1 MTGGSILALADS
13 LIDDHRTRDTVVAD
27 DDASIIAAI
36 RGVVALRAVAD
47 DLLARLTAQADRV
60 GVARRSGM
68 SLREVLCANG
78 VAPAVASRLI
88 RLGRARDVLP
98 GVARHSRD
106 GSVSAEHLD
115 AVARGIDHV
124 ARRTGEPLD
133 SDVVSSL
140 ERRLIGYAIAGKTP
154 AEVVADARAAAI
166 AHTPAETPNVP
177 VAEDAA
183 LNELAWKQ
191 SDDGRLRGEFDLD
204 VATGERLVTAL
215 DTASRPRPEPDG
227 TPDPRTAAR
236 RRADAFAQMLE
247 AASRGLSPDALSGP
261 PSTEIV
267 VTVPLESVESRAPEP
282 ARLTWLGPISDLTT
296 KLLACDAKVLGIGVD
311 LNGAPISVAAQ
322 KRLFTGNARKVVLTR
337 DQSCIKCGAPASW
350 CDVHHII
357 HFADGGPTTVDNGC
371 LLCRSCHVTV
381 HTAGWD
387 IVMGHDRH
395 PWLIPPAT
403 IDPRRVPLPAYNRR
417 TLTTAEPIAA

>member
-1 MTGGSILALADS
+1 MTGGSFTALADS
-13 LIDDHRTRDTVVAD
+13 LIDDHRTQDTVVAD
-27 DDASIIAAI
+27 DDAEIVAAI

-88 RLGRARDVLP
+88 RLGRAREVLP

-115 AVARGIDHV
+115 AVARGVDHV

-133 SDVVSSL
+133 SDLVSSL
-140 ERRLIGYAIAGKTP
+140 ERRLVAKAVAGAPP
-154 AEVVADARAAAI
+154 AELLDDARAAAI
-166 AHTPAETPNVP
+166 AHTPDETPDVP

-183 LNELAWKQ
+183 LNELAWNQ
-191 SDDGRLRGEFDLD
+191 ADDGRLRGEFDLD
-204 VATGERLVTAL
+204 VATGERLNTAL

-236 RRADAFAQMLE
+236 RRADAFAQLLE
-247 AASRGLSPDALSGP
+247 AGTRGLSPDALSGP
-261 PSTEIV
+261 PSTELIV
-267 VTVPLESVESRAPEP
+267 TIPLEGAGHAEP
-282 ARLTWLGPISDLTT
+282 ARLSWLGPISDLTT
-296 KLLACDAKVLGIGVD
+296 ELLACDAKVLGIGVD

-337 DQSCIKCGAPASW
+337 DQGCIKCGAPASW

-357 HFADGGPTTVDNGC
+357 HFANGGPTTVDNGC
-371 LLCRSCHVTV
+371 LLCRSCHVAV
-381 HTAGWD
+381 HTTGWD

-417 TLTTAEPIAA
+417 TLALAEPIAA

>member
-1 MTGGSILALADS
+1 
-13 LIDDHRTRDTVVAD
+13 IDDYGTLQTVVAD
-27 DDASIIAAI
+27 DDAAIVAAV
-36 RGVVALRAVAD
+36 RGGVALRAVAD

-68 SLREVLCANG
+68 SLRELLCANG

-88 RLGRARDVLP
+88 RLGRAREVLP

-133 SDVVSSL
+133 SELVSTL

-154 AEVVADARAAAI
+154 AEIVDKARAVAI
-166 AHTPAETPNVP
+166 AHTPDETPNVP

-183 LNELAWKQ
+183 LNEVAWNQ
-191 SDDGRLRGEFDLD
+191 AGDGRLRGEFDLD
-204 VATGERLVTAL
+204 VATGERLITAL

-227 TPDPRTAAR
+227 TPDRRPVSK
-236 RRADAFAQMLE
+236 RRADAFAQMVE
-247 AASRGLSPDALSGP
+247 AASRGLCPDALSGP
-261 PSTEIV
+261 PSTELV
-267 VTVPLESVESRAPEP
+267 VTVPLDGASP
-282 ARLTWLGPISDLTT
+282 ARLTWLGPVSDLTA
-296 KLLACDAKVLGIGVD
+296 KLLACDAKVLGIGVN
-311 LNGAPISVAAQ
+311 LNNAPISVAAQ
-322 KRLFTGNARKVVLTR
+322 KRLFTGTARKVVLTR

-357 HFADGGPTTVDNGC
+357 HHADGGPTTVDNGC
-371 LLCRSCHVTV
+371 LLCRSCHTAV
-381 HTAGWD
+381 HTTGWD

-403 IDPRRVPLPAYNRR
+403 IDPHRTPQPAYNRR
-417 TLTTAEPIAA
+417 TLTLAEPIAA